1 MDEQQFREWI
11 NTFLPTLKL
20 FVKAFKDKDQWR
32 SFIEY
37 MNNLPKN
44 QIQNFYD
51 EYKNLKREKINR
63 VRITILERLLDWS
76 LTYEDAVNIFE
87 DEKKL
92 WEPRTLKNWTIPR
105 IVYPFCYWEKKH
117 YEKFTEWFLKEVCD
131 YVVEEASY
139 DRNKITEPWSVTFDW
154 ANNFWK
160 NWFYVGFWNNT
171 HPDYTTQDQ
180 FRIESEWDD
189 KLNVWIYHH
198 KKWFIGWKYKKFD
211 LDSVTLK
218 DIVDE
223 AKECKDI
230 VESDIYSWPIPE
242 KKQESKTP
250 LSPKSASSMT
260 SIALNTIL
268 YWVPGTGKTYNTVNY
283 AVAAIEWKNIE
294 DVCKEDRNIVKER
307 YNQYKSEWQIVF
319 TTFHQSFWYED
330 FIEGIKAKVEDNW
343 NISYEVESWIF
354 KNLCEVAQSEENI
367 NTTNS
372 NVDIEKANIFKMS
385 LWEVWRNDEV
395 YDYCIDN
402 NLIALWFSNYDFT
415 NLKWNSSKDV
425 KDFIKEN
432 YKEATNL
439 DTNFLVDAMFRFK
452 LRMKKWDIVLI
463 SNGNNYL
470 RAIWK
475 VTSDYFYD
483 ENSPIEYKHF
493 RKVEWLLK
501 DVNIP
506 VERINNKKFSQ
517 QSIYNLKDNSYKQTP
532 LKLDELKALIWGNK
546 SWEKRNY
553 VLIIDEINRWN
564 ISKIFW
570 ELITLIEPNK
580 RLWWPEQIKVKLP
593 YSQKEFWVPN
603 NLYILWTMNTA
614 DRSIALMDLALRRRF
629 KFREIEPNSE
639 LLDWIIIDW
648 INIKELFETLNK
660 RIEFLYDRDHLL
672 GHAYFL
678 PLKKEPTLEKLNS
691 IMLDN
696 VVPLLQEYFHDDW
709 EKIQLV
715 LWEWIVKSEMMSA
728 KGLWIN
734 NSEYEDY
741 PKYVINTHLSA
752 QDYSY

>member
-1 MDEQQFREWI
+1 MDEQKFREWI

-131 YVVEEASY
+131 YVVDGASY
-139 DRNKITEPWSVTFDW
+139 DRNKITNPGSVTFDW

-198 KKWFIGWKYKKFD
+198 KKWFIEWKYKKFD

-223 AKECKDI
+223 AKECKNI
-230 VESDIYSWPIPE
+230 VESDVYSWPIPE
-242 KKQESKTP
+242 KKQESKSS
-250 LSPKSASSMT
+250 LSPKLVSSMT

-283 AVAAIEWKNIE
+283 AVSIIE
-294 DVCKEDRNIVKER
+294 DKSIEEVQNESKTNRDWVRSRYEKYVKD
-307 YNQYKSEWQIVF
+307 WQIIF
-319 TTFHQSFWYED
+319 TTFHQSIWYED
-330 FIEGIKAKVEDNW
+330 FIEWIKAKVNEEDWTINYIVEPW
-343 NISYEVESWIF
+343 LFKNICKSALKWENTIVDNFEESWNSLVEKLNESDFLDIPLISDDKKTF
-354 KNLCEVAQSEENI
+354 KIELNEYWTWLANRTYENGKF
-367 NTTNS
+367 
-372 NVDIEKANIFKMS
+372 EKWGWIQWKSKFFSKEQLYNIYK
-385 LWEVWRNDEV
+385 WQPWVPQWWH
-395 YDYCIDN
+395 DN
-402 NLIALWFSNYDFT
+402 YRKAIVNEMKKHFWLNEY
-415 NLKWNSSKDV
+415 
-425 KDFIKEN
+425 KEN
-432 YKEATNL
+432 LFSTS
-439 DTNFLVDAMFRFK
+439 
-452 LRMKKWDIVLI
+452 KK
-463 SNGNNYL
+463 
-470 RAIWK
+470 
-475 VTSDYFYD
+475 
-483 ENSPIEYKHF
+483 
-493 RKVEWLLK
+493 
-501 DVNIP
+501 
-506 VERINNKKFSQ
+506 
-517 QSIYNLKDNSYKQTP
+517 
-532 LKLDELKALIWGNK
+532 
-546 SWEKRNY
+546 NY

-570 ELITLIEPNK
+570 ELITLLEPDK
-580 RLWWPEQIKVKLP
+580 RLWWKEELKVRLP
-593 YSQKEFWVPN
+593 YSNEEFWVPN

-639 LLDWIIIDW
+639 LLKDIPDIQW

-672 GHAYFL
+672 WHAYFI
-678 PLKKEPTLEKLNS
+678 PLKDEPKLEKLNS

-696 VVPLLQEYFHDDW
+696 IVPLLQEYFHDDW